1 MVVVITECT
10 LINGSRQRSFVWN
23 NLLPV
28 VKEGSIVKDK
38 GYKKLVNKQK
48 QYTLPLVQ
56 GKRKSSKFHEYE
68 KRLSSF
74 HPINMGGRLSV
85 WNI

>member
-38 GYKKLVNKQK
+38 GYKN
-48 QYTLPLVQ
+48 
-56 GKRKSSKFHEYE
+56 
-68 KRLSSF
+68 
-74 HPINMGGRLSV
+74 
-85 WNI
+85 W